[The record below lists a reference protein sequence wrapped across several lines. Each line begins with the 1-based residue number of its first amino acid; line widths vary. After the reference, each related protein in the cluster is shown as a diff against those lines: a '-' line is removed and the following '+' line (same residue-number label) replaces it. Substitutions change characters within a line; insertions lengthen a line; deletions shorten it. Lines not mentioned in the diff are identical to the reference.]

1 MKSGEVGADWLAV
14 RLNLI
19 EAVVAEVIFICFEAV
34 RTDFYSSLSNNP

>member
-19 EAVVAEVIFICFEAV
+19 EAVVAEVSFLCFEAV
-34 RTDFYSSLSNNP
+34 LQYLEDDVVI

>member
-1 MKSGEVGADWLAV
+1 MTGLVQYEVWRGCADWLAV

-34 RTDFYSSLSNNP
+34 LQ